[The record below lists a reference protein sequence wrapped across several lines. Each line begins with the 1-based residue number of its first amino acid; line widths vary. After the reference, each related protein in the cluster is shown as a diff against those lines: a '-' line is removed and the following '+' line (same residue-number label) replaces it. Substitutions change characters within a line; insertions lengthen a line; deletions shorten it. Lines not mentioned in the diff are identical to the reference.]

1 MTYKS
6 LSLDIQDK
14 IAHVQFIR
22 PDQHNTMNTDF
33 WIEFPKVV
41 QETSDKAAARV
52 IVLSSTGKHFCAG
65 MDLSVFTSGMA
76 SESAVAP
83 CRKSEN
89 LRRSA
94 LQLQAV
100 FNLLETARMPVLA
113 AIQGACIGGAVDM
126 ISACDSRY
134 CTEDAFFSIEET
146 KLGMTADLGTLQR
159 LPHLIPQGL
168 MRELAYTGRK
178 MYADEAKAV
187 GLINEVY
194 GNHSD
199 LLNGVM
205 DIAGQIAAH
214 SPLAV
219 YGCKEMIN
227 YARDH
232 SAADSLN
239 AIAYWQSG
247 MFRPEID
254 MAEAFKA
261 KMEKRAPVFS
271 ELCEVTGPFGP
282 AA

>member
-1 MTYKS
+1 MTYSS

-14 IAHVQFIR
+14 IAHVQFTR
-22 PDQHNTMNTDF
+22 PDQYNTMNTDF
-33 WIEFPKVV
+33 WVEFPKVI
-41 QETSDKAAARV
+41 QQISDKATARV

-65 MDLSVFTSGMA
+65 MDLSVFTTGITDD
-76 SESAVAP
+76 SAVEP
-83 CRKSEN
+83 CRQSEN
-89 LRRSA
+89 LRRSV
-94 LQLQAV
+94 LQLQSV

-113 AIQGACIGGAVDM
+113 ATHGACIGGAIDM

-178 MYADEAKAV
+178 MYADEAKSV

-194 GNHSD
+194 ANHLD

-205 DIAGQIAAH
+205 DIAGQIAAR

-232 SAADSLN
+232 SVADSLN
-239 AIAYWQSG
+239 AMSYWQSG
-247 MFRPEID
+247 MFRPQID

-261 KMEKRAPVFS
+261 KMEQRDPLFS
-271 ELCEVTGPFGP
+271 DLSEVSPPF
-282 AA
+282 

>member
-1 MTYKS
+1 MTYSS

-14 IAHVQFIR
+14 IAHVQFTR
-22 PDQHNTMNTDF
+22 PDQYNTMNTDF
-33 WIEFPKVV
+33 WVEFPKVI
-41 QETSDKAAARV
+41 QQISDKATARV

-65 MDLSVFTSGMA
+65 MDLSVFTTGITDD
-76 SESAVAP
+76 SAVEP
-83 CRKSEN
+83 CRQSEN
-89 LRRSA
+89 LRRSV
-94 LQLQAV
+94 LQLQSV

-113 AIQGACIGGAVDM
+113 ATHGACIGGAIDM

-178 MYADEAKAV
+178 MYADEAKSV

-194 GNHSD
+194 ANHLD

-205 DIAGQIAAH
+205 DIAGQIAAR

-232 SAADSLN
+232 SVADSLN
-239 AIAYWQSG
+239 AMSYWQSG
-247 MFRPEID
+247 MFRPQVD
-254 MAEAFKA
+254 MAETFKA
-261 KMEKRAPVFS
+261 KMEQRDPLFS
-271 ELCEVTGPFGP
+271 DLCEVSPPF
-282 AA
+282 

>member
-1 MTYKS
+1 MTYSS

-14 IAHVQFIR
+14 IAHVQFTR
-22 PDQHNTMNTDF
+22 PDQYNTMNTDF
-33 WIEFPKVV
+33 WVEFPKVI
-41 QETSDKAAARV
+41 QQISDKATARV

-65 MDLSVFTSGMA
+65 MDLSVFTTGITDD
-76 SESAVAP
+76 SAVEP
-83 CRKSEN
+83 CRQSEN
-89 LRRSA
+89 LRRSV
-94 LQLQAV
+94 LQLQSV

-113 AIQGACIGGAVDM
+113 ATHGACIGGAIDM

-178 MYADEAKAV
+178 MYADEAKSV

-194 GNHSD
+194 ANHLD

-205 DIAGQIAAH
+205 DIAGQIAAR

-232 SAADSLN
+232 SVADSLN
-239 AIAYWQSG
+239 AMSYWQSG
-247 MFRPEID
+247 MFRPQVD
-254 MAEAFKA
+254 MAETFKA
-261 KMEKRAPVFS
+261 KMEQRDPLFS
-271 ELCEVTGPFGP
+271 DLSEVSPPF
-282 AA
+282 